1 MGLPEDV
8 VDRTLARDLPLFSIE
23 VFDDRLVGYTNCSIE
38 ASRATDRLFQEIA
51 DL

>member
-23 VFDDRLVGYTNCSIE
+23 VFDDRLVGCTNCSIE
-38 ASRATDRLFQEIA
+38 ASRATDKLFQEIA